1 MKLINSVN
9 ETRYNPRKL
18 LSSEKRKRIIE
29 FIRNF
34 IDVDL
39 ILSDLNLETVE
50 QLDELPD
57 DLIIETRDYWL
68 IHDQETGN
76 EEYLRDLQYFY
87 DENINEY
94 IEMETI

>member
-1 MKLINSVN
+1 M
-9 ETRYNPRKL
+9 

-39 ILSDLNLETVE
+39 ILLDLNLETVE

-57 DLIIETRDYWL
+57 NLIIETRDYWL
-68 IHDQETGN
+68 FHDQETGN
-76 EEYLRDLQYFY
+76 EEYLRELQYFY
-87 DENINEY
+87 DEDINEY
-94 IEMETI
+94 IEKRTIKNETN

>member
-1 MKLINSVN
+1 M
-9 ETRYNPRKL
+9 

-39 ILSDLNLETVE
+39 ILLDLNLETVE

-57 DLIIETRDYWL
+57 NLIIETRDYWL
-68 IHDQETGN
+68 FHDQETGN
-76 EEYLRDLQYFY
+76 EEYLRELQYFY

-94 IEMETI
+94 IEKRTNKK